1 MVWNVGRVVRPFSQE
16 ISKGVM
22 SMTRGRVKVGIVGC
36 GNISKAYIL
45 TAQSF
50 PVLEV
55 AAVSDLDMERAKAKA
70 QEFNIPKAC
79 TVEQILKDKDIKLL
93 LNLTVPKA
101 HAEVALAAIAAGK
114 HVFNEKPLGVTL
126 EEGRKILAA
135 AKAKKVRVG
144 CAPGTFLGG
153 GLQTCRKLI
162 DDGAIGQPLGAT
174 AFMTCPGHESW
185 HPSPE
190 FYYEV
195 GGGPMLDMGPYY
207 LTALTQLLGPV
218 KRVTGSAAILKP
230 ERTIGSEPKKGKK
243 IKVETPDHVTGVL
256 DFASG
261 AVATI
266 VTSFAIWHARLPRIE
281 IYGSEGTLAVPDPN
295 SLRGPVGIR
304 LAREGDWRDVPLTH
318 SHFDGNKWG
327 IGVADMAYALR
338 SGRPHR
344 ASGEN
349 ACHVLEV
356 MHAFLNASRD
366 GRHHSIETPF
376 ARPAPLPRG
385 LAEDELD
392 D

>member
-1 MVWNVGRVVRPFSQE
+1 MA
-16 ISKGVM
+16 
-22 SMTRGRVKVGIVGC
+22 RGRVKVGIVGC
-36 GNISKAYIL
+36 GNISQAYIL

-50 PVLEV
+50 PILEV
-55 AAVSDLDMERAKAKA
+55 AAVSDLDMARAKAKA

-79 TVEQILKDKDIKLL
+79 TFEQLLKDKDIQLI

-135 AKAKKVRVG
+135 AKAKKVLVG

-256 DFASG
+256 DFAGG
-261 AVATI
+261 AVVTM

-295 SLRGPVGIR
+295 GLRGPVALR
-304 LAREGDWRDVPLTH
+304 LAHEGDWRDVPLTH
-318 SHFDGNKWG
+318 GHFDGNKWG

-356 MHAFLNASRD
+356 MHAFLNASRE
-366 GRHHSIETPF
+366 GRHCNIETPF
-376 ARPAPLPRG
+376 KRPAPLPRG
-385 LAEDELD
+385 LAEDQLD

>member
-1 MVWNVGRVVRPFSQE
+1 MAQ
-16 ISKGVM
+16 K
-22 SMTRGRVKVGIVGC
+22 RVKLGIVGC

-50 PVLEV
+50 PVMEV
-55 AAVSDLDMERAKAKA
+55 AAVSDLDMERAKATAK
-70 QEFNIPKAC
+70 EYGIPKAC
-79 TVEQILKDKDIKLL
+79 TVKQLL
-93 LNLTVPKA
+93 ADPAIEIVVNLTVPKA
-101 HAEVALAAIAAGK
+101 HEEIALAAIAAGK

-126 EEGRKILAA
+126 EQGRRILAA
-135 AKAKKVRVG
+135 AKTKKVRVG

-162 DDGAIGQPLGAT
+162 DDGIIGKPLAAT

-230 ERTIGSEPKKGKK
+230 ERVIGSEPKKGKK
-243 IKVETPDHVTGVL
+243 IKVETPDHITGVL
-256 DFASG
+256 DFAGG
-261 AVATI
+261 AVVTI
-266 VTSFAIWHARLPRIE
+266 VTSFAVWHAHLPRIE
-281 IYGSEGTLAVPDPN
+281 IYGTEGTLAVPDPN
-295 SLRGPVGIR
+295 SLRGPVALR
-304 LAREGDWRDVPLTH
+304 LSYQGDWHDVPLTH
-318 SHFDGNKWG
+318 GHADGHKWG
-327 IGVADMAYALR
+327 IGVADMAYAVR

-344 ASGEN
+344 ANGEN

-366 GRHHSIETPF
+366 GRHQTIQAPF
-376 ARPAPLPRG
+376 TRPAPLPRG
-385 LAEDELD
+385 LAENALDE
-392 D
+392 